1 MSFDIENGERR
12 EIYEFFSGVDQPFY
26 SVTFRLDVTKLRR
39 YTRAHALPFY
49 LSLTYLVTQ
58 AMNSVPEFMLTIRDG
73 QPDMLPRREPSFTDL
88 APGSECFRIVT
99 CPVAGSMED
108 FCREARRMADAQERF
123 IVTESES
130 DALIFIS
137 CLPWAD
143 ITSLTNER
151 LFDVDRL
158 SGAYYVGRHRDVKVV
173 RRADLDCVNL
183 RAGDEIAI
191 IGEPALR
198 RNIQPIPRGVQRIGV
213 DVADGGDDG
222 VGAAGETAG
231 VYP

>member
-1 MSFDIENGERR
+1 MSFDIENWERR

-151 LFDVDRL
+151 LCDFD
-158 SGAYYVGRHRDVKVV
+158 
-173 RRADLDCVNL
+173 DCVPRVAWGKYVERDGRVEL
-183 RAGDEIAI
+183 GM
-191 IGEPALR
+191 ALEVNHR
-198 RNIQPIPRGVQRIGV
+198 VI
-213 DVADGGDDG
+213 DG
-222 VGAAGETAG
+222 VHIGQFVRALEGLIDTLQ
-231 VYP
+231 

>member
-1 MSFDIENGERR
+1 MSFDIENWERR
-12 EIYEFFSGVDQPFY
+12 EIYEVFSGVDQPFY

-151 LFDVDRL
+151 LFDFD
-158 SGAYYVGRHRDVKVV
+158 
-173 RRADLDCVNL
+173 DCVPRVAWGKYVERDGRVEL
-183 RAGDEIAI
+183 GM
-191 IGEPALR
+191 ALEVNHR
-198 RNIQPIPRGVQRIGV
+198 VI
-213 DVADGGDDG
+213 DG
-222 VGAAGETAG
+222 VHIGQFVRALEGLIDTLQ
-231 VYP
+231 